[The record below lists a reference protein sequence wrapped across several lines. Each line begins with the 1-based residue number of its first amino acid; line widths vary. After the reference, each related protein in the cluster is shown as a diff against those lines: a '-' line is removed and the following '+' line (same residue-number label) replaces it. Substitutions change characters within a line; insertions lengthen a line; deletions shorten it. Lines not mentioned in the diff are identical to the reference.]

1 MPVPTRLPVSASAPR
16 PCAPP
21 PCDRLRGCVIARMP
35 LHAEVLGTP
44 RHRRSANCR
53 SIPTVW
59 ITPTVGRH
67 MTAICTLSPETPTSP
82 QSQHGQDP
90 SGQPHSS
97 GDSPVAVSATNRPT
111 MPDISPTPSPGVP
124 VPLTRTGACGW
135 DRNPSASGS
144 LQCPSSS
151 PPLHEVE
158 TVVTP
163 GAQDAPQGD
172 LPVGFHS
179 LASPGA
185 PQALGFQPYPPWVP
199 PLGGY
204 PAWYGA
210 PPSAPICGY
219 SAPLQPYASI
229 APLPPLSAYPGYY
242 P

>member
-1 MPVPTRLPVSASAPR
+1 
-16 PCAPP
+16 
-21 PCDRLRGCVIARMP
+21 
-35 LHAEVLGTP
+35 
-44 RHRRSANCR
+44 
-53 SIPTVW
+53 
-59 ITPTVGRH
+59 
-67 MTAICTLSPETPTSP
+67 
-82 QSQHGQDP
+82 
-90 SGQPHSS
+90 
-97 GDSPVAVSATNRPT
+97 

-242 P
+242 PPPLHSPRGEWGGYTSPLAPSNSAYHTNIHPKFQPVSASRAPPVRHGQGYGGGDYYHQAPSGLKTPS